1 MTLADDAADSGPGG
15 QPARR
20 LVAVP
25 PEDEDAGKARAM
37 RYEAAVTSVS
47 WIPSE
52 AATGMMKLPFDVGVA
67 HYDEPPPDVL
77 DDLEGLRA
85 ADRFRFANQL
95 RAWVEVDDAGT
106 VTGAGYAG
114 GGIINRTV
122 AYLGKRSIAAFQPV
136 ALPDRQAE
144 PEVGDGWVRFVQT
157 TGGRTGAPLP
167 RRVRRAP
174 FVQVSAPIVWTTL
187 SLMIRTDGSNSHE
200 VVGASSFPR
209 HWVYDDGGRLVAKSG
224 LADLKTW
231 MLDAFGDHTPWG
243 DQDSPALVTAVETE
257 LERRLS
263 TTIMRG
269 GRKPS
274 IRTLD
279 AEQVLTEQG
288 APGDELYLLLD
299 GVLRVDVDGEA
310 LAELGP
316 GAVVGERAVLEGG
329 RRTATLVAVTACR
342 VAVAAA
348 DDLDR
353 EALERLAE
361 GHRREDE

>member
-1 MTLADDAADSGPGG
+1 M
-15 QPARR
+15 RHE
-20 LVAVP
+20 AV
-25 PEDEDAGKARAM
+25 
-37 RYEAAVTSVS
+37 VTSVS

-52 AATGMMKLPFDVGVA
+52 AASGMMKLPFQVGVA

-77 DDLEGLRA
+77 GDLEALRA
-85 ADRFRFANQL
+85 ADRFRFANVL
-95 RAWVEVDDAGT
+95 RAWVDVDDAGT
-106 VTGAGYAG
+106 IVDAGYAG

-122 AYLGKRSIAAFQPV
+122 AYLGKRSVAAFPPV
-136 ALPDRQAE
+136 ALPDRQAD
-144 PEVGDGWVRFVQT
+144 PEVGDGWARFVQT
-157 TGGRTGAPLP
+157 TGGRTGSPLP
-167 RRVRRAP
+167 RRVRRP
-174 FVQVSAPIVWTTL
+174 PYVQVIAPIVWTTL
-187 SLMIRTDGSNSHE
+187 SLTIRADGTHDHG

-209 HWVYDDGGRLVAKSG
+209 HWVYDDQGRLVAKSG

-231 MLDAFGDHTPWG
+231 MLDAFGAHTPWG
-243 DQDSPALVTAVETE
+243 EQDSPALVTAVETE

-263 TTIMRG
+263 TTIMRS
-269 GRKPS
+269 GRKPR
-274 IRTLD
+274 IRTLV

-310 LAELGP
+310 VAELGP
-316 GAVVGERAVLEGG
+316 GAVVGERAVLERG

-342 VAVAAA
+342 IAVAAA

-361 GHRREDE
+361 GHRREED